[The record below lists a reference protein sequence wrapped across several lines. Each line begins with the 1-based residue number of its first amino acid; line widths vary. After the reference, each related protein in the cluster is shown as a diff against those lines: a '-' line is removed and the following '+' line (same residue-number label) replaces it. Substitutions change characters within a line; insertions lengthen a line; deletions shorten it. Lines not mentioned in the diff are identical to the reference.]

1 MKYVLSVLF
10 ILSSL
15 VVYAQGG
22 NITISQWEGL
32 HAEQKQVAKKT
43 LDMFPSTWQEFI
55 ELYGWDDTKMAGKP
69 FYNRQLNDAE
79 YLYNNRQLI
88 NYDLFTQKVV
98 KPRVLSRY
106 QRPQSLL
113 MFTSTCW
120 LVSSVAAL

>member
-32 HAEQKQVAKKT
+32 HTEQKQVAKKT

-79 YLYNNRQLI
+79 YLYNNRQCLPSI
-88 NYDLFTQKVV
+88 
-98 KPRVLSRY
+98 SC
-106 QRPQSLL
+106 
-113 MFTSTCW
+113 MG
-120 LVSSVAAL
+120 